1 MGSYPKNEEPIP
13 LLIFFNNFIKWIIIL
28 TIIIT
33 FSSDNWFIYW
43 LIIEMN
49 LILFIPLI
57 NSKKKNSSNCI
68 VAYFV
73 VQSFSSTLFFII
85 SISFNIFN
93 LLFFEFIIII
103 SILIKLAII
112 PFHFWLTS
120 LRELI
125 NYNTLFLILTLQKF
139 IPLFILVMNFTE
151 KIIFFA
157 IISSI
162 FGSLLLF
169 NLKRFKKILIFSSIS
184 HQGWIISLIAI
195 NRNFWFTYIIIY
207 SLLIFK
213 ILRILKKNNIEL
225 KNNFFKKKIPISE
238 KISMTTLILSL
249 GGIPPFIGFIIKFL
263 SILIIINNRI
273 FVVIILILSSII
285 NIFIYL
291 RIINTNLFINSIS
304 LDKKLFF
311 NYNQKRV
318 LFNIN
323 WFISIFILNIMI
335 F

>member
-1 MGSYPKNEEPIP
+1 M
-13 LLIFFNNFIKWIIIL
+13 FFNNFMKWMIIL

-43 LIIEMN
+43 LMMEMN
-49 LILFIPLI
+49 LMLFIPLM
-57 NSKKKNSSNCI
+57 NSKKKNSSNWM

-73 VQSFSSTLFFII
+73 EQSFSSTLFFMM
-85 SISFNIFN
+85 SISFNMFN
-93 LLFFEFIIII
+93 LLFFEFMIMI
-103 SILIKLAII
+103 SILIKLAMI

-120 LRELI
+120 LSELI

-151 KIIFFA
+151 KMIFFA
-157 IISSI
+157 MISSI

-169 NLKRFKKILIFSSIS
+169 NLKSFKKILIFSSIS
-184 HQGWIISLIAI
+184 HQGWMISLIAM
-195 NRNFWFTYIIIY
+195 NSNFWFTYMMIY

-213 ILRILKKNNIEL
+213 ILSILKKNNIEL
-225 KNNFFKKKIPISE
+225 KNNFFKKKIPMSE

-249 GGIPPFIGFIIKFL
+249 GGMPPFIGFIMKFL
-263 SILIIINNRI
+263 SILIIINNSI
-273 FVVIILILSSII
+273 FVVMILILSSII

-291 RIINTNLFINSIS
+291 RMMNTNLFINSIYFS
-304 LDKKLFF
+304 KKLFF
-311 NYNQKRV
+311 NYNQKSV
-318 LFNIN
+318 LFNMY
-323 WFISIFILNIMI
+323 WFISIFILNMMM